1 LALLGNITRRGPSLD
16 GLKDTAEIIAQT
28 AVDLAKK
35 KTGALIVIQGNDPLD
50 RHINGGTELDGIVSM
65 PLLQSIFDP
74 HSAGHDGAVII
85 RGDRVKKFGC
95 HLPLSVNTAS
105 YENIGLRHTAALGLS
120 ERSDAL
126 CIVVSE
132 EKGTL
137 SLAHLGKLTT
147 VPHAAFLHEALE
159 RFYARNT
166 PTKKSHPALNWLTEN
181 TLEKVI
187 AIGMACLLWVAF
199 GYQRDIVRRDFLVPI
214 EYKNLPKDWQI
225 DEPQVTEA
233 KVILQGPEQAFRLL
247 NERSLK
253 ISLDLSVID
262 KKREYSL
269 TKDMINTPSNLTVAD
284 IIPRKIN
291 VYASK
296 LTPWTFPVHVS
307 TRNALPEGVAL
318 QKIIVNPSRIRVLMS
333 SKANP
338 ENIRIETEPI
348 DLSKIFFS
356 TILDTKIMLPAG
368 VNFPGKDV
376 PTAKVVI
383 KLKQQRPN

>member
-1 LALLGNITRRGPSLD
+1 
-16 GLKDTAEIIAQT
+16 
-28 AVDLAKK
+28 
-35 KTGALIVIQGNDPLD
+35 
-50 RHINGGTELDGIVSM
+50 
-65 PLLQSIFDP
+65 
-74 HSAGHDGAVII
+74 
-85 RGDRVKKFGC
+85 
-95 HLPLSVNTAS
+95 
-105 YENIGLRHTAALGLS
+105 
-120 ERSDAL
+120 
-126 CIVVSE
+126 
-132 EKGTL
+132 
-137 SLAHLGKLTT
+137 
-147 VPHAAFLHEALE
+147 
-159 RFYARNT
+159 
-166 PTKKSHPALNWLTEN
+166 
-181 TLEKVI
+181 
-187 AIGMACLLWVAF
+187 MACLLWVAF